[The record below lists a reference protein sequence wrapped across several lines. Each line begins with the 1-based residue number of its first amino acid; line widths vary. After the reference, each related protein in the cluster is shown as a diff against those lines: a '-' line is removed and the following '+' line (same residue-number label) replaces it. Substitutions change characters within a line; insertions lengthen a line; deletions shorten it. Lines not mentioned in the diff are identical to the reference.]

1 MARKWQELA
10 PFYFRATATAPL
22 FLAIAPPRR
31 GPPFSVRTS
40 GAVAL
45 KLVQVP
51 STVNCNVKNVTIRTD
66 KTLNAFET

>member
-1 MARKWQELA
+1 MARISAILFSRHCHRAIIFALA
-10 PFYFRATATAPL
+10 LLQR
-22 FLAIAPPRR
+22 APPL
-31 GPPFSVRTS
+31 SVRTS

-45 KLVQVP
+45 KVVQVP